1 MNAKKGTR
9 KDNPRPDSKHNYNK
23 GKKCAQATPEETT
36 LESYVEL
43 VDQQELASKMPERK
57 KNKLETNTKTNE
69 QSYFRVVGHGRQ
81 NTERRNKDR
90 VVIAE

>member
-1 MNAKKGTR
+1 M
-9 KDNPRPDSKHNYNK
+9 
-23 GKKCAQATPEETT
+23 
-36 LESYVEL
+36 ESYVEL